1 MRQFFVFLFT
11 GTSVAIL
18 DLIDSAFGNH
28 ISLDSICVMSAF
40 TVIIDYGVAILM
52 VLPMKGVVD
61 FKSALI
67 ITLLYIVTVI

>member
-11 GTSVAIL
+11 GASIAIL

-40 TVIIDYGVAILM
+40 TVIYIGVLIVYVKQENMLI
-52 VLPMKGVVD
+52 VLN
-61 FKSALI
+61 
-67 ITLLYIVTVI
+67 